1 MIKFDSSK
9 DSIKKVKMQATK
21 LFAIHM
27 NYKRLTGY
35 IKNFLKSVLKRETL
49 KCEQKNWAKEW
60 MCLFHRGGSTNITIT
75 LEEIVTHVCMLNQF
89 NRVWL
94 FKTLWT
100 IARRLLCPWD
110 SPGKNSGMNCLRPP
124 GYNPNPG
131 IETMSPAAPAL

>member
-49 KCEQKNWAKEW
+49 KCEQKNE
-60 MCLFHRGGSTNITIT
+60 CVYFI
-75 LEEIVTHVCMLNQF
+75 EEEAQISL
-89 NRVWL
+89 
-94 FKTLWT
+94 
-100 IARRLLCPWD
+100 
-110 SPGKNSGMNCLRPP
+110 
-124 GYNPNPG
+124 
-131 IETMSPAAPAL
+131 

>member
-49 KCEQKNWAKEW
+49 KCEQKN
-60 MCLFHRGGSTNITIT
+60 
-75 LEEIVTHVCMLNQF
+75 
-89 NRVWL
+89 
-94 FKTLWT
+94 
-100 IARRLLCPWD
+100 
-110 SPGKNSGMNCLRPP
+110 
-124 GYNPNPG
+124 
-131 IETMSPAAPAL
+131 